1 MKLTITRADVH
12 KAGRLDNGVPYTLP
26 TDEGATPDCIAAC
39 RAFGLKPGEI
49 KSSNDALFVG
59 EYQQLVYGIPQ
70 ELAEQLDYWWHLDDK
85 SWRRRLGKS
94 WALHRGRHGPFKLGE
109 YDLPLI
115 AVGWKQVHKWATG
128 KE

>member
-39 RAFGLKPGEI
+39 RIFGLKPGEI

-59 EYQQLVYGIPQ
+59 EYQQLVYGVGE
-70 ELAEQLDYWWHLDDK
+70 ELAAQIRHWWHDDDMHWWK
-85 SWRRRLGKS
+85 
-94 WALHRGRHGPFKLGE
+94 GRHGSFKPGE
-109 YDLPLI
+109 YELPLL
-115 AVGWKQVHKWATG
+115 AVGRGVHKWAIG